1 MRTIRRVLGMLIPAA
16 LVVLWSSVAAAQGG
30 TQLTVTVTDPMGA
43 RVPNAAVVI
52 SNLTETRSEVTDGD
66 GAVIVRGLATGAWT
80 LEVARDGFQTVRRPV
95 VVQATPVTANVVLE
109 LGGVRTNVTVTA
121 ARPEDA
127 LQLDG
132 TASGGTRL
140 DIPLRELPA
149 SLTVITQDLMQERG
163 INSVMDATELSP
175 GVTTFIDSGSIPG
188 INVRGFSSTSGAVSI
203 TRDGIRQNTLPQSA
217 RPLDAFMLDRVEVLK
232 GPASLMSGEGATGAS
247 INYKTKDPR
256 RHFEVDALIGFGSF
270 DKYRAGLGV
279 SIPMTRKL
287 SGRFDYVQADGG
299 GYVERTGDKMQSAVA
314 ALLYVPTPNLSLKAR
329 GVWAYDHVRSYYG
342 TPIIDGVID
351 PRTRYL
357 NYNMRDPRNVATN
370 NYGHLDADFVLGG
383 WTLHNGF
390 FAATQDVIWRN
401 YESTQ
406 FVPATRMVQ
415 VGSYFLAGRDDLLLG
430 NQIDARKSFSVAGRT
445 INFVAG
451 YQVQDNDQERY
462 TGPPTSAAFPNP
474 TRLVDPYTPAPI
486 FDPGYPLV
494 FNRNVKVNTHTVFG
508 EAQVALHEQFKV
520 VTGLRVEQFDVLR
533 NQVDVAPV
541 NGSYT
546 PATGRLGAVY
556 LPSPLVSFYGSYSRA
571 VEPTTPLVSITVN
584 PATSGTCGTDVSCAF
599 SLQPSTQYEFGTKS
613 TFLAGRLDA
622 TAAYFNISK
631 ENILTSTIIDN
642 VRVQQQIGEQR
653 SRGFELSLVGRP
665 YQSLQVMGDVTFLQP
680 QYVEFNENS
689 GTGIIPRSGNTVP
702 HYAGSVWN
710 LTPMQSI
717 GPVTVSAT
725 IRRVG
730 ARWRDNANTLRLP
743 AYTTTQLNL
752 SSRFYHDARITL
764 TVRNLTDELYI
775 PRSNS
780 DVTGRVAAPRHF
792 EVTITKVWANR

>member
-1 MRTIRRVLGMLIPAA
+1 M
-16 LVVLWSSVAAAQGG
+16 WSIAAAAQGG
-30 TQLTVTVTDPMGA
+30 TQLTVTVADPMGA
-43 RVPNAAVVI
+43 RVPSAAVVL
-52 SNLTETRSEVTDGD
+52 SRLTETLSEVTGGD
-66 GAVIVRGLATGAWT
+66 GSVTIRGLATGAWT
-80 LEVARDGFQTVRRPV
+80 LEVTRDGFVTVRRPV
-95 VVQATPVTANVVLE
+95 VVQATPVAAHVVLE
-109 LGGVRTNVTVTA
+109 LGGLRQNVIVTA

-149 SLTVITQDLMQERG
+149 SLTVITQELMQERG
-163 INSVMDATELSP
+163 ITNVADATELSP
-175 GVTTFIDSGSIPG
+175 GVTTFVDSGSIPG

-217 RPLDAFMLDRVEVLK
+217 RPLDSFMLDRVEVLK

-256 RHFEVDALIGFGSF
+256 RYFEVDSLVAFGSF
-270 DKYRAGLGV
+270 DKYRVGLGISV
-279 SIPMTRKL
+279 PMAKNL
-287 SGRFDYVQADGG
+287 SGRIDYSQADGG
-299 GYVERTGDKMQSAVA
+299 GYVDRTGDTLQSAVA
-314 ALLYVPTPNLSLKAR
+314 ALLFTPHPNVNVKAR
-329 GVWAYDHVRSYYG
+329 AVWAYDHIRSYYG

-357 NYNMRDPRNVATN
+357 NYNMRDNRNVATN
-370 NYGHLDADFVLGG
+370 NYGHLDAEFVLGG
-383 WTLHNGF
+383 WAIHNGF
-390 FAATQDVIWRN
+390 FAATQDVTWRN

-430 NQIDARKSFSVAGRT
+430 NQIDARRSFSALGRT
-445 INFVAG
+445 FNIVAG
-451 YQVQDNDQERY
+451 YQVQDNDQDRY
-462 TGPPTSAAFPNP
+462 TGPATSAAFPSV
-474 TRLVDPYTPAPI
+474 TRIVDPYDPAPI
-486 FDPGYPLV
+486 FDPGYPFV

-508 EAQVALHEQFKV
+508 EAQVALHEKFKV
-520 VTGLRVEQFDVLR
+520 VTGLRVEQFEVLR
-533 NQVDVAPV
+533 SQVDVAPV
-541 NGSYT
+541 EGSYR
-546 PATGRLGAVY
+546 PATGRVGAVY
-556 LPSPLVSFYGSYSRA
+556 LPNPLVSFYGSYSRA
-571 VEPTTPLVSITVN
+571 VEPVTPLVSITG
-584 PATSGTCGTDVSCAF
+584 AQTAF
-599 SLQPSTQYEFGTKS
+599 SLQPSTQYEAGTKS

-642 VRVQQQIGEQR
+642 VRVSQQIGEQR

-665 YQSLQVMGDVTFLQP
+665 YQSLQIMGDVTFLQP
-680 QYVEFNENS
+680 QYVEFNENL
-689 GTGIIPRSGNTVP
+689 GTGIIARSGNTVP

-730 ARWRDNANTLRLP
+730 ARWRDTANTLRLP
-743 AYTTTQLNL
+743 SYTTTQLNL
-752 SSRFYHDARITL
+752 SSRFYRDARITL

-780 DVTGRVAAPRHF
+780 DVTGRLAAPRHV
-792 EVTITKVWANR
+792 EVTITKVWANK